1 MPSSPSDGPAA
12 PDGGVASP
20 STTRA
25 QADALRLWVV
35 LARSYHSF
43 TKLVANDLARH
54 GLTTPQFGVMEVLYH
69 LGPLTLGDLA
79 DKLLVTGGN
88 ITYVM
93 DRLERDGM
101 VSRVRCD
108 QDRRVVRAELTPQG
122 RALIDRIF
130 PAHAEMIENAVSVL
144 PESERREVADQLKRL
159 GLAVQA
165 QLITKGD

>member
-1 MPSSPSDGPAA
+1 MVPS
-12 PDGGVASP
+12 
-20 STTRA
+20 A
-25 QADALRLWVV
+25 QAEALRAWVV

-43 TKLVANDLARH
+43 ARLVAQDLAAH
-54 GLTTPQFGVMEVLYH
+54 GLTPPQFGVMEVLYH
-69 LGPLTLGDLA
+69 KGPLTLGDLA

-108 QDRRVVRAELTPQG
+108 QDRRVVRAELTCAG

-130 PAHAEMIENAVSVL
+130 PAHAEMIGDAVGVL
-144 PESERREVADQLKRL
+144 SDDEMRLLRGHLKRV
-159 GLAVQA
+159 GLSAQA
-165 QLITKGD
+165 KLRRD